1 MSTGVHF
8 SVVFRAMIKVVSFV
22 NGQGIHIGA

>member
-1 MSTGVHF
+1 MPTGVHF
-8 SVVFRAMIKVVSFV
+8 SVVFRTMIEVVSFV